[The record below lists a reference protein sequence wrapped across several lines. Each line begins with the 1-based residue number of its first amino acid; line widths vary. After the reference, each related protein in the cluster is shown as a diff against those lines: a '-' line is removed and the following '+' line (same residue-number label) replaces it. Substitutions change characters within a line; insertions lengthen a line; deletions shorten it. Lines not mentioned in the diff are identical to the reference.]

1 MIQTRFINI
10 VRMLLLMCIMFKSC
24 KVYYEHSVSVEQ
36 AVSTEKKVKLI
47 LNNNETY
54 TFYKLIKSENQLFG
68 ITKINS
74 VTAKKLDTLIV
85 RCNVNG
91 EIAKIKLFKKNIKEI
106 YLQK

>member
-1 MIQTRFINI
+1 MIQTRFTNI

-74 VTAKKLDTLIV
+74 VTAYNKTLFIVGPDVNRQTPKKIRPWPDFSPQ
-85 RCNVNG
+85 RC
-91 EIAKIKLFKKNIKEI
+91 
-106 YLQK
+106 